1 MYQTRLKKSSLKL
14 KLLIMIIIIIIII
27 IINYDNDN
35 DNDNYMIII
44 IMALFNIS
52 TRWPFIRIIQN
63 NTKFHS
69 FTPNIVCKIFW
80 AGVTFMKLI
89 RECTCQ
95 HVKSK
100 QETITVNS
108 RF

>member
-14 KLLIMIIIIIIII
+14 KLLIMIIIII

-89 RECTCQ
+89 RE
-95 HVKSK
+95 
-100 QETITVNS
+100 
-108 RF
+108 

>member
-14 KLLIMIIIIIIII
+14 KLLIMIIIIIIIK
-27 IINYDNDN
+27 YDNDN

-52 TRWPFIRIIQN
+52 TRWPFIRIMQN

>member
-1 MYQTRLKKSSLKL
+1 MKMKM
-14 KLLIMIIIIIIII
+14 IMIMI
-27 IINYDNDN
+27 
-35 DNDNYMIII
+35 III

-52 TRWPFIRIIQN
+52 TSWLFIRIIQN

-69 FTPNIVCKIFW
+69 FPPNIICKIFW

-89 RECTCQ
+89 RKCTCQ
-95 HVKSK
+95 LAKSK
-100 QETITVNS
+100 QETITMNS

>member
-1 MYQTRLKKSSLKL
+1 
-14 KLLIMIIIIIIII
+14 MI
-27 IINYDNDN
+27 
-35 DNDNYMIII
+35 III
-44 IMALFNIS
+44 IMALFNNS
-52 TRWPFIRIIQN
+52 TRWSFIRIIQN

-69 FTPNIVCKIFW
+69 FTPNIVCKIFR
-80 AGVTFMKLI
+80 AGVTFMELI

-100 QETITVNS
+100 QETITMNS

>member
-1 MYQTRLKKSSLKL
+1 M
-14 KLLIMIIIIIIII
+14 IMIMI
-27 IINYDNDN
+27 
-35 DNDNYMIII
+35 III
-44 IMALFNIS
+44 IMALFNNS

-69 FTPNIVCKIFW
+69 FTPNIVCKIFR

-100 QETITVNS
+100 QETITMNS